1 MLGLLRPAVIVHPVA
16 IGTAEGERTLSYTRL
31 HLGRGSLNPL
41 VEAQMQQERLPVE
54 RVTVDVSDARQIFDS
69 IGQIRLV
76 KIDVEGLEH
85 EVLEALLPAL
95 SRGQIDYLDLELD
108 SNLAGAWWP
117 RLEELLRELRRS
129 LQASFSSLS
138 DQGELVPRSLESALQ
153 GAALSHLIVSFVDR
167 KKGDYERR
175 SKRSGLVTNTTP
187 IP

>member
-1 MLGLLRPAVIVHPVA
+1 VVDIGANIGYTVLAAGCYLGVYGKIHAFEPSPECLRLLHDNIYMNRMLGLLRPAVIVHPVA

-95 SRGQIDYLDLELD
+95 SRGQIDYLDLEFGQQ
-108 SNLAGAWWP
+108 SRG
-117 RLEELLRELRRS
+117 
-129 LQASFSSLS
+129 
-138 DQGELVPRSLESALQ
+138 GVV
-153 GAALSHLIVSFVDR
+153 AAA
-167 KKGDYERR
+167 
-175 SKRSGLVTNTTP
+175 
-187 IP
+187 